1 MCRLS
6 RPPLLRKCPAPKAE
20 IGGLVD
26 DNLGYLFA
34 AFAVTWLA
42 IGAYLLYKGQ
52 QVRALRDE
60 VRAIS
65 DDDRA

>member
-1 MCRLS
+1 M
-6 RPPLLRKCPAPKAE
+6 
-20 IGGLVD
+20 D

-42 IGAYLLYKGQ
+42 IAGYLLYLGQ

-60 VRAIS
+60 VNSGPS
-65 DDDRA
+65 DENDDLNG